1 MSQPY
6 LILLVAQ
13 QDLTISLSICD
24 FSEMSQTSL
33 NFHDIHSQ
41 GFCISLYFM
50 LDQMFS
56 TKCRKKTSLAKYN
69 VLLSVDSFF
78 PRNMELF
85 PGVTLHLHTTVI
97 HAFLIKRFHS
107 LLGAY
112 LVSFSAHVVRPS
124 NVLGP
129 PAPCFNKT
137 LVKGT
142 ATLTEMKDQFS
153 ERALLI
159 IAGFLQGFFLH
170 KLSHTSLQSLILRA
184 VLCIAPYQKKT

>member
-1 MSQPY
+1 MRQASKSKMAFTCLKQKNKMSQPY

-24 FSEMSQTSL
+24 FPEMSQTSL

-56 TKCRKKTSLAKYN
+56 TKCRKKTSLAKYY

-85 PGVTLHLHTTVI
+85 PGVTLQLHTTVI
-97 HAFLIKRFHS
+97 HAFFNKEISFFTWS
-107 LLGAY
+107 L
-112 LVSFSAHVVRPS
+112 
-124 NVLGP
+124 
-129 PAPCFNKT
+129 PCF
-137 LVKGT
+137 
-142 ATLTEMKDQFS
+142 
-153 ERALLI
+153 
-159 IAGFLQGFFLH
+159 FLCSCCYTKQCSRNSNFD
-170 KLSHTSLQSLILRA
+170 
-184 VLCIAPYQKKT
+184 

>member
-24 FSEMSQTSL
+24 FPEMSQTSL

-56 TKCRKKTSLAKYN
+56 TKCRKKTSLAKYY

-85 PGVTLHLHTTVI
+85 PGVTLQLHTTVI

-112 LVSFSAHVVRPS
+112 LVSFSAHVVTPS
-124 NVLGP
+124 NVL
-129 PAPCFNKT
+129 
-137 LVKGT
+137 GT

-153 ERALLI
+153 ERAPLI

-170 KLSHTSLQSLILRA
+170 KLSHTSLQSLIFRA